1 MNLWDFIV
9 CQRVLLHINYQYM
22 GTLGTSASGVT
33 SLWFRPK
40 YRFSWQF
47 FSHTVRDA
55 PESSKPTLPPI
66 AGIEPHPRI
75 SQASHPSTPLSPGPS
90 QALPPGGRVEFYAGL
105 SLTRRKWH
113 KGRNTLENFS
123 GRFYVCGQHSDS
135 HTFSFQYTLFTR
147 APIQSGWL
155 TFMGCDV
162 MSTRTP
168 AHTQRDTQVL

>member
-1 MNLWDFIV
+1 
-9 CQRVLLHINYQYM
+9 M

-147 APIQSGWL
+147 APYKVVGLHLWA
-155 TFMGCDV
+155 V
-162 MSTRTP
+162 MSW
-168 AHTQRDTQVL
+168 AHVRLHTHRETHRFYKCQTQLWAAEILE